1 MGIRYCLVERGKA
14 VANEDELA
22 SEGCLKEHVWRVMAC
37 VQTVW
42 LDDGEREDMCHL
54 HFTANRHRDS
64 DAREKE
70 RDWTR
75 LDDDSSWP
83 VLQWPNAGGG
93 N

>member
-1 MGIRYCLVERGKA
+1 MGIRYCLGER
-14 VANEDELA
+14 ANEDELA
-22 SEGCLKEHVWRVMAC
+22 SEGCLKEHVVHSLVWRVMAC
-37 VQTVW
+37 VQCAW
-42 LDDGEREDMCHL
+42 MMEREDMCHL

-83 VLQWPNAGGG
+83 VSQWPNAGGG